1 MELVRSETPGQVW
14 DSLGRKYRGRRG
26 IRLVGTTGLK
36 PGAIERVRSPQGFAS
51 FRMRRD
57 SKSHLNAQTPDGLLS
72 PTPPADVL
80 FIG

>member
-36 PGAIERVRSPQGFAS
+36 PGAIERVRSPHGFAS
-51 FRMRRD
+51 
-57 SKSHLNAQTPDGLLS
+57 
-72 PTPPADVL
+72 
-80 FIG
+80 I